1 MKLSPIFTSLDM
13 FKIGQWVRIKYKPG
27 YGRMSGLVY
36 DGLSGTIVGNLYEKI
51 HIMLD
56 EVSRVKV
63 REYNER
69 HSARFRVDPLIP
81 KSSLVKSNSA
91 KLLENE

>member
-1 MKLSPIFTSLDM
+1 MKLSPTFTSLDM
-13 FKIGQWVRIKYKPG
+13 FKIGKWIRIKYKPG
-27 YGRMSGLVY
+27 FGRMSGLVY
-36 DGLSGTIVGNLYEKI
+36 NGLSGIIIGNLYEKI

-56 EVSRVKV
+56 EVSRVKL
-63 REYNER
+63 RNYNES
-69 HSARFRVDPLIP
+69 HSARFRDDPLIP

>member
-1 MKLSPIFTSLDM
+1 M
-13 FKIGQWVRIKYKPG
+13 FKIGKWIRIKYKPG
-27 YGRMSGLVY
+27 FGRMSGLVY
-36 DGLSGTIVGNLYEKI
+36 NGLSGTIVGNLFEKI

-56 EVSRVKV
+56 EVSRIKV
-63 REYNER
+63 REYNES
-69 HSARFRVDPLIP
+69 HNARYRVDPVIP